1 MSLSLSTLYKFTIII
16 PFRWLVFGN
25 FWISIGA
32 ALMGLSSYVLLFDS
46 VRINYELAPLW
57 ILFFGT
63 LATYNLCVFYTKGTA
78 SEKFEFIYKKRNA
91 LKIIFFLSLILL
103 IPAPFFLTLN
113 QFWFLVHLAIISIFY
128 TVPIH
133 IELPSDEILEEE
145 INGKQNL
152 NENKKEEKLSKKSY
166 LSVPAW
172 RNIPYLKIFL
182 IAYVWASATV
192 IFPMLHE
199 DLIIQNS
206 KTIALFFERFFF
218 TLAITIPFDIR
229 DKEGD
234 KRVGLNTLV
243 SLLTPQNSKILAL
256 CLLVICSVLIYYFH
270 INYLFHFG
278 IVYILTAFLI
288 IGSSNKRSE
297 WYFTGFIDGLFV
309 VEFLILTSNFINT

>member
-1 MSLSLSTLYKFTIII
+1 
-16 PFRWLVFGN
+16 
-25 FWISIGA
+25 
-32 ALMGLSSYVLLFDS
+32 MGLSTYLLLFETAGIS
-46 VRINYELAPLW
+46 FEAAPLW

-63 LATYNLCVFYTKGTA
+63 LATYNLCVFYTAGTA
-78 SEKFEFIYKKRNA
+78 SEKFEFIYKKRNL

-113 QFWFLVHLAIISIFY
+113 QFWFLVHLTVISVFY

-133 IELPSDEILEEE
+133 IELPSEDILKEE
-145 INGKQNL
+145 INGKITE
-152 NENKKEEKLSKKSY
+152 NEEGSNEKKY
-166 LSVPAW
+166 FYIPAW
-172 RNIPYLKIFL
+172 RNIHYLKIFL

-199 DLIIQNS
+199 ELIIQTP
-206 KTIALFFERFFF
+206 KIIALFFERFFF

-243 SLLTPQNSKILAL
+243 SLLSTQNSKILAL
-256 CLLVICSVLIYYFH
+256 FLLLICIFLIYYFH
-270 INYLFHFG
+270 TDYFFYFG
-278 IVYILTAFLI
+278 IIYILTAFLI
-288 IGSSNKRSE
+288 IGSSTKRSE

-309 VEFLILTSNFINT
+309 LEFLILIFTR

>member
-1 MSLSLSTLYKFTIII
+1 
-16 PFRWLVFGN
+16 
-25 FWISIGA
+25 
-32 ALMGLSSYVLLFDS
+32 MGFSSYLLLFETVGIS
-46 VRINYELAPLW
+46 FELAPLW

-63 LATYNLCVFYTKGTA
+63 LLTYNLCVFYTKGTA

-91 LKIIFFLSLILL
+91 LKVIFFLSLILL

-113 QFWFLVHLAIISIFY
+113 QFWFLVHLAIISVFY

-133 IELPSDEILEEE
+133 IELPSEEILEEE
-145 INGKQNL
+145 INGKSDK
-152 NENKKEEKLSKKSY
+152 NEPIIQKKY
-166 LSVPAW
+166 FSVPAW
-172 RNIPYLKIFL
+172 RNVPYLKIFL

-199 DLIIQNS
+199 NLIIQNP

-234 KRVGLNTLV
+234 KRVGLATLV
-243 SLLTPQNSKILAL
+243 SLLNPIFSKILAL
-256 CLLVICSVLIYYFH
+256 FLLVICFVLIYHFHTNYF
-270 INYLFHFG
+270 LHFG

-288 IGSSNKRSE
+288 LFSSNKRSE

-309 VEFLILTSNFINT
+309 LEFLILFFI

>member
-1 MSLSLSTLYKFTIII
+1 
-16 PFRWLVFGN
+16 
-25 FWISIGA
+25 
-32 ALMGLSSYVLLFDS
+32 MGLSSYLLLFETAGIS
-46 VRINYELAPLW
+46 FEIAPVW
-57 ILFFGT
+57 VLFFGT
-63 LATYNLCVFYTKGTA
+63 LVTYNLCVFYTKGTA
-78 SEKFEFIYKKRNA
+78 SEKFEFIYKKRKV

-133 IELPSDEILEEE
+133 IELPSEEILKEE
-145 INGKQNL
+145 INGKI
-152 NENKKEEKLSKKSY
+152 EESKEKKY
-166 LSVPAW
+166 FSVPAW

-199 DLIIQNS
+199 DLIIQNF
-206 KTIALFFERFFF
+206 KTIALFFERLLF

-234 KRVGLNTLV
+234 KQNGLATLV
-243 SLLTPQNSKILAL
+243 SLLNPLISKIVAL
-256 CLLVICSVLIYYFH
+256 VLLVICLILIYYFH
-270 INYLFHFG
+270 INYLLHFG

-288 IGSSNKRSE
+288 IFSSNKRSE

-309 VEFLILTSNFINT
+309 VEFLILFFMK

>member
-1 MSLSLSTLYKFTIII
+1 M
-16 PFRWLVFGN
+16 
-25 FWISIGA
+25 
-32 ALMGLSSYVLLFDS
+32 LFETAG
-46 VRINYELAPLW
+46 IAFEAAPLW

-63 LATYNLCVFYTKGTA
+63 LVTYNLCVFYTKGTA
-78 SEKFEFIYKKRNA
+78 SEKFEFIYKKRNI

-133 IELPSDEILEEE
+133 IELPSEKIIDEE
-145 INGKQNL
+145 INGKND
-152 NENKKEEKLSKKSY
+152 NKTEDSTPKNY
-166 LSVPAW
+166 LSIPAW

-199 DLIIQNS
+199 DLIIQTPQ
-206 KTIALFFERFFF
+206 TIALFFERLLF

-234 KRVGLNTLV
+234 KKVGLNTLV
-243 SLLTPQNSKILAL
+243 SLLSPQRSKILAL
-256 CLLVICSVLIYYFH
+256 FLLIVCAILICSFH
-270 INYLFHFG
+270 INYFLHFG

-288 IGSSNKRSE
+288 LFSSNKRSE

-309 VEFLILTSNFINT
+309 IEFLILFFI

>member
-1 MSLSLSTLYKFTIII
+1 
-16 PFRWLVFGN
+16 
-25 FWISIGA
+25 
-32 ALMGLSSYVLLFDS
+32 MGLSSYLLLFETAGIS
-46 VRINYELAPLW
+46 FEIAPLW

-63 LATYNLCVFYTKGTA
+63 LVTYNLCVFYTAGTA
-78 SEKFEFIYKKRNA
+78 SKKFEFIYKKRNS

-113 QFWFLVHLAIISIFY
+113 QFWFLVHLAVISIFY

-133 IELPSDEILEEE
+133 IELPSDDILEEE
-145 INGKQNL
+145 INGKQ
-152 NENKKEEKLSKKSY
+152 KTKKSTKKNY
-166 LSVPAW
+166 FAVPAW

-199 DLIIQNS
+199 HLIIQNP
-206 KTIALFFERFFF
+206 KTIALFFERLFF
-218 TLAITIPFDIR
+218 TLAITVPFDIR

-243 SLLTPQNSKILAL
+243 SLLSVQKSKILAIF
-256 CLLVICSVLIYYFH
+256 LLLICTALIYHFH
-270 INYLFHFG
+270 INYFLHFG

-297 WYFTGFIDGLFV
+297 WYFTGLIDGLFV
-309 VEFLILTSNFINT
+309 VEFLILFFI

>member
-1 MSLSLSTLYKFTIII
+1 
-16 PFRWLVFGN
+16 
-25 FWISIGA
+25 
-32 ALMGLSSYVLLFDS
+32 MGLSSYLLLFQS
-46 VRINYELAPLW
+46 AGISFELAPLW

-63 LATYNLCVFYTKGTA
+63 LVTYNLCVFYTKGTA
-78 SEKFEFIYKKRNA
+78 SEKFEFIYKKRNF
-91 LKIIFFLSLILL
+91 LKIIFFLSFILL

-133 IELPSDEILEEE
+133 IELPSDKIIDEE
-145 INGKQNL
+145 INGKLDKNK
-152 NENKKEEKLSKKSY
+152 ENTIKKSY
-166 LSVPAW
+166 FSVPAL

-199 DLIIQNS
+199 HLIIQNP

-229 DKEGD
+229 DKVGD
-234 KRVGLNTLV
+234 KKQGLNTLV
-243 SLLTPQNSKILAL
+243 SLLGSSKSKVLSL
-256 CLLVICSVLIYYFH
+256 FLLISCGVLTYYFH
-270 INYLFHFG
+270 TNYFLHFVA
-278 IVYILTAFLI
+278 VYILTAFLVI
-288 IGSSNKRSE
+288 FSSHKRSE

-309 VEFLILTSNFINT
+309 FEFLILFFIP

>member
-1 MSLSLSTLYKFTIII
+1 
-16 PFRWLVFGN
+16 
-25 FWISIGA
+25 
-32 ALMGLSSYVLLFDS
+32 MGLSTYLLLFETAG
-46 VRINYELAPLW
+46 IAFEAAPLW

-63 LATYNLCVFYTKGTA
+63 LVTYNLCVFYTKGTA
-78 SEKFEFIYKKRNA
+78 SEKFEFIYKKRNI

-133 IELPSDEILEEE
+133 IELPSEKIIDEE
-145 INGKQNL
+145 INGKKIEDSTPKN
-152 NENKKEEKLSKKSY
+152 Y
-166 LSVPAW
+166 LSIPAW

-199 DLIIQNS
+199 DLIIQTPQ
-206 KTIALFFERFFF
+206 TIALFFERLLF

-234 KRVGLNTLV
+234 KKVGLNTLV
-243 SLLTPQNSKILAL
+243 SLLSPQRSKILAL
-256 CLLVICSVLIYYFH
+256 CLLIICAILIYSFHTNYF
-270 INYLFHFG
+270 LHFG

-288 IGSSNKRSE
+288 LFSSNKRSE

-309 VEFLILTSNFINT
+309 IEFLILFFI